1 LEEQEMAEEIDI
13 KHIARLARL
22 HVDENDIV
30 RFAHDMG
37 GIVAMVE
44 KLPEFDNMTLPLNE
58 KDAMPLREDIAEP
71 SMKREKILQNVPA
84 MEAGCVVVPRIV
96 E

>member
-1 LEEQEMAEEIDI
+1 MMIKMAEVIDI

-22 HVDENDIV
+22 HVDENEIK
-30 RFAHDMG
+30 RFEHDMS

-44 KLPEFDNMTLPLNE
+44 KLPEFDDTRIPLNE
-58 KDAMPLREDIAEP
+58 KDAMPFREDEISP
-71 SMKREKILQNVPA
+71 SMKREKILQNAPKV
-84 MEAGCVVVPRIV
+84 EAGCVVVPRIV

>member
-1 LEEQEMAEEIDI
+1 MAEEIDI

-22 HVDENDIV
+22 HVDENEIK
-30 RFAHDMG
+30 RFEHDMS

-44 KLPEFDNMTLPLNE
+44 KLPEFEDTRLPLNE
-58 KDAMPLREDIAEP
+58 KDAMPFREDEVSP
-71 SMKREKILQNVPA
+71 SMKREKILQNAPA
-84 MEAGCVVVPRIV
+84 VEAGCVVVPRIV

>member
-1 LEEQEMAEEIDI
+1 MPGEIDI

-22 HVDENDIV
+22 HVDEKDV
-30 RFAHDMG
+30 ARFERDMG

-44 KLPEFDNMTLPLNE
+44 KLPEFEDTRIALNE
-58 KDAMPLREDIAEP
+58 KDAMPFREDKVGP
-71 SMKREKILQNVPA
+71 SMQREEVLRNAPKS
-84 MEAGCVVVPRIV
+84 EAGCVVVPRIV

>member
-1 LEEQEMAEEIDI
+1 MAEELNIR
-13 KHIARLARL
+13 HIAKLARL
-22 HVDENDIV
+22 HVDESELAH
-30 RFAHDMG
+30 FEHDMG

-44 KLPEFDNMTLPLNE
+44 KLPEFDDIRLPLNE
-58 KDAMPLREDIAEP
+58 KDAMPFREDEAKP
-71 SMKREKILQNVPA
+71 SMKRDKILQNAPA